1 MKIVPPHKFMHSGLV
16 FLLLGNFGR
25 VQTIYTAAVQS
36 DSMIGETT
44 LGGSFN
50 ALLCCA

>member
-1 MKIVPPHKFMHSGLV
+1 MHFGLD

-36 DSMIGETT
+36 YLIIGKTA
-44 LGGSFN
+44 LGGPFN
-50 ALLCCA
+50 VLLLHHRLFRHLNAV